1 MKNKSK
7 IIFTGMLLLL
17 VALFSCQQ
25 PNVVPTIHPVWSYDA
40 TIYEVNIRQFTPEGT
55 FKALEDHL
63 PRLHAMGVKI
73 LWLMPIHPIG
83 EKNRKGTLGSYY
95 AVKDYL
101 GINPDYGTKEDLRHL
116 VNQVHEMGMYIIIDW
131 VANHTAWDNPLIT
144 EHPEWY
150 LHDSTGAI
158 ISPVPDWTDVA
169 GLDYTNKDLWLYM
182 NGALQYWVREFGIDG
197 YRCDVAGMLPV
208 AYWNQAVPEL
218 KKIKDIFMLAEW
230 ETPEM
235 HDTAFDAT
243 YSWDFYHLM
252 NQIASSKQPIS
263 QIDTLLLKE
272 DTTYPPHAF
281 RMRFTTNHDENS
293 WNGTEF
299 ERLGDGAQAFSV
311 LTFTIPGIPLIYTGQ
326 EAALAHRLSFFEKD
340 SIAWDGYSLEGFFTT
355 LTQLKQN
362 HPVLNAGESGGAYQ
376 RIHTSCDSSILVFTR
391 TNTDDQVLV
400 MLNLSPEARQFDIQA
415 STISGSWK
423 EIFTGAPG
431 QFDQSN
437 LLTMA
442 PWEYHVYIKP

>member
-1 MKNKSK
+1 MKNKFK
-7 IIFTGMLLLL
+7 IIYPGLLLL
-17 VALFSCQQ
+17 LMALFSCHQ
-25 PNVVPTIHPVWSYDA
+25 PNVVPTIHPAWSFDA
-40 TIYEVNIRQFTPEGT
+40 TIYEVNVRQFTPEGT
-55 FKALEDHL
+55 FKALEEHL
-63 PRLHAMGVKI
+63 PRLQAMGVKI

-83 EKNRKGTLGSYY
+83 EKNRKGSLGSYY

-101 GINPDYGTKEDLRHL
+101 GINPGYGTKEDLRHL
-116 VNQVHEMGMYIIIDW
+116 VNQVHEQGMYVIIDW

-150 LHDSTGAI
+150 MHDSAGAI

-182 NGALQYWVREFGIDG
+182 TNALQYWVREFRIDG

-252 NQIASSKQPIS
+252 NQIAINEQPIS
-263 QIDTLLLKE
+263 QIDTLLQQE

-340 SIAWDGYSLEGFFTT
+340 SIDWDGYSLEGFFTT
-355 LTQLKQN
+355 LAQLKQN
-362 HPVLNAGESGGAYQ
+362 HPVLNAGEAGGAYQ

-400 MLNLSPEARQFDIQA
+400 MLNLSPEARQFDLQT
-415 STISGSWK
+415 STISGNWK

-431 QFDQSN
+431 QFDQST